1 MRYLN
6 WDVLLFPELSRVP
19 LREFKTTCH
28 VTFDTGELPDAVQIA
43 GNPPP
48 HLSANPV
55 NQRQLPIVTCFVP
68 SLPHGCPFR
77 VSLHSW
83 SEPEVSRATQALTS
97 PEDCIFLEARVLLDG
112 VYAGYSIP
120 NTGSKFDKAGHQEC
134 LRFPPFPQEMLMDQ
148 WWSAGEDLGR
158 VRVVITEG
166 LARGQGQPGAFRRVK
181 NVVSFSFQHAPLAV
195 LEDAGVAWP
204 NPEMWYQS
212 VQQTY
217 APSSPCK
224 LGATDLDAHAH
235 SPRRQNTAREV
246 DITAAIGVMPPRL
259 LLQTIM
265 PPPAS
270 RTASMIDSNWTT
282 TLPQMQ
288 DNFGE
293 EHKHQI
299 PRRWGTTMNT
309 SDISMPDYSYSIT
322 PRSSRDASLQD
333 THEVPEVPFSQHE
346 SQFEELMAV
355 YSPVKASGT
364 HAPPAT
370 RVSSAANS
378 PPSTLSTSSGPDVRI
393 TSLHSQPRAVS
404 MTRRDAPLPP
414 TRGSSDVS
422 RNSHL
427 AEVQTGDKGE
437 AQPRIKVTPAR
448 EVKGRKEGKSNELDL
463 TPTGGQRKA
472 GTESSGRRQK
482 STANTSEENDVSFV
496 TEGKRKRASTAC
508 MAIVLS
514 ETSDGP
520 ESSPS
525 RKVSRKG
532 QRDGSRQ
539 WAESPDSPE
548 TVVRAPLGTLH
559 NIR

>member
-1 MRYLN
+1 MLAY
-6 WDVLLFPELSRVP
+6 
-19 LREFKTTCH
+19 H
-28 VTFDTGELPDAVQIA
+28 APDPIQIA

-97 PEDCIFLEARVLLDG
+97 PEDCIFFEARVLLDG
-112 VYAGYSIP
+112 AYAGYSIP
-120 NTGSKFDKAGHQEC
+120 NTGSKFDKAGNQEC

-181 NVVSFSFQHAPLAV
+181 NVVSFSFQHAPL
-195 LEDAGVAWP
+195 EDAGVAWP

-212 VQQTY
+212 AQQIY

-235 SPRRQNTAREV
+235 SPRRQNTSREV
-246 DITAAIGVMPPRL
+246 DITSAIGVMPPRL
-259 LLQTIM
+259 LSQTIM

-270 RTASMIDSNWTT
+270 RAASMIDSNWT

-299 PRRWGTTMNT
+299 PRRWGISMNT
-309 SDISMPDYSYSIT
+309 SDVSMPDYSHSIT
-322 PRSSRDASLQD
+322 PRSSRDASWQD
-333 THEVPEVPFSQHE
+333 THEVPEVPFAQQE

-378 PPSTLSTSSGPDVRI
+378 PPSTLRTSSGPDVRI
-393 TSLHSQPRAVS
+393 TSFHSQPRAVS
-404 MTRRDAPLPP
+404 MTTRDAPLPP
-414 TRGSSDVS
+414 TRGPSDVG

-427 AEVQTGDKGE
+427 SEVQPGDKGE
-437 AQPRIKVTPAR
+437 VQPRIKVTPAR

-482 STANTSEENDVSFV
+482 STANSSEENDASIVN
-496 TEGKRKRASTAC
+496 EGKRKRASTAS
-508 MAIVLS
+508 MAIILS

-520 ESSPS
+520 GSSPS

-539 WAESPDSPE
+539 SAESPDSPE
-548 TVVRAPLGTLH
+548 TVFRAPLGTLH